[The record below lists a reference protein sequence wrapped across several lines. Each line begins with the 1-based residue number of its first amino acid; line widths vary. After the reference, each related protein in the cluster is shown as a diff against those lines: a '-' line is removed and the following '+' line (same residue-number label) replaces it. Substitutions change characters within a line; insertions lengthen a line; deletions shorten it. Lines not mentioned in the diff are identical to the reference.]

1 MHLLAKVF
9 ALKQLSLD
17 CVACYETGFFGVGS
31 NELLTKSMKQVLKE
45 LRPQMVPLTELKTN
59 PEMDMSYL
67 SAIGNE
73 YGDIYETQ
81 LDWAM

>member
-31 NELLTKSMKQVLKE
+31 NEILT
-45 LRPQMVPLTELKTN
+45 
-59 PEMDMSYL
+59 
-67 SAIGNE
+67 
-73 YGDIYETQ
+73 
-81 LDWAM
+81 